1 MFLRKVSSMVVVG
14 IAILLVTATAGH
26 AAPQQGGGF
35 AGHSGGVPGHAGGGF
50 AGHAPSGR
58 FEGHPGFQG
67 RRAFGG
73 HRHFDHRFR
82 GGVVFV
88 APFYWPYY
96 PYVDPGYVD
105 PGYTYQAP
113 APSYW
118 YYCPSYGAYYPSV
131 QSCPVPWVPVP
142 G

>member
-1 MFLRKVSSMVVVG
+1 MFLRKVLSIVLVG
-14 IAILLVTATAGH
+14 IAIMLTTATAGY
-26 AAPQQGGGF
+26 AAPGQGGGV
-35 AGHSGGVPGHAGGGF
+35 AGHGGGF

-58 FEGHPGFQG
+58 FERHHGFG
-67 RRAFGG
+67 AHRAFDG
-73 HRHFDHRFR
+73 RHFDHRFH
-82 GGVVFV
+82 GGVVV

-96 PYVDPGYVD
+96 PSVD
-105 PGYTYQAP
+105 PGYTYEAP

-131 QSCPVPWVPVP
+131 QSCPEAWVPVP